1 MVCENI
7 EVMKDKFNREID
19 YLRIS
24 VTDLCDLRCKYC
36 MPEKGVTK
44 LDHDSILKP
53 EQIYEIVKTFAS
65 LGIKKV
71 RITGG
76 EPLVRKG
83 LEEIIRLIR
92 SIPEIEEI
100 CLTTNGIK
108 LKDRAKR
115 LKECGV
121 DRLNISL
128 DTLDE
133 LKYHELT
140 RFGNLRDVLEG
151 IKEAQKV
158 GFKDIK
164 INTVLIGG
172 FNENEINRFIDFASS
187 NNLTIRFIELMPIG
201 ESKKMDLKSF
211 ISNDSLKNNP
221 RLSFYKDDGVSSLYK
236 IKDCDGYIGFISPLS
251 NRFCKQCNR
260 IRLTADGKIKP
271 CLHSFE
277 EIDVSKLHGEELK
290 QQLIKAIESKPKEHH
305 LELGSSKSSR
315 GMNMIGG

>member
-1 MVCENI
+1 
-7 EVMKDKFNREID
+7 MKDKFNREID

-36 MPEKGVTK
+36 MPEKGVVK
-44 LDHDSILKP
+44 LNHDEILKP
-53 EQIYEIVKTFAS
+53 EQIYEIVKVFAS

-83 LEEIIRLIR
+83 LEEIIRYIR

-108 LKDRAKR
+108 LKDKAKS

-133 LKYHELT
+133 KKYKELT
-140 RFGNLRDVLEG
+140 RIGNLTNVLDG
-151 IKEAQKV
+151 IEEAKKV
-158 GFKDIK
+158 GFQNIK

-172 FNENEINRFIDFASS
+172 FNDDEIFNFIKFATS
-187 NNLTIRFIELMPIG
+187 NKLTVRFIELMPIG
-201 ESKKMDLKSF
+201 EGNNMPANSF
-211 ISNDSLKNNP
+211 VSTELIKNNEC
-221 RLSFYKDDGVSSLYK
+221 LEFYKEDGVSTLYK
-236 IKDCDGYIGFISPLS
+236 IKDSDGFIGLISPLS
-251 NRFCKQCNR
+251 SRFCSLCNR
-260 IRLTADGKIKP
+260 VRLTADGKIKP
-271 CLHSFE
+271 CLHSKE
-277 EIDVSKLHGEELK
+277 EIDVSKLHGDELK
-290 QQLIKAIESKPKEHH
+290 EALISAINSKPKEHH
-305 LELGSSKSSR
+305 LEEGFSDSVR
-315 GMNMIGG
+315 GMNRIGG

>member
-1 MVCENI
+1 
-7 EVMKDKFNREID
+7 MKDKFNREID

-24 VTDLCDLRCKYC
+24 ITDLCDLRCKYC
-36 MPEKGVTK
+36 MPLNGVKK
-44 LDHDSILKP
+44 LNHDDILKP
-53 EQIYEIVKTFAS
+53 EQIHEIVSVFAS

-83 LEEIIRLIR
+83 LEEIIRQIK
-92 SIPEIEEI
+92 SIPGIEEI

-108 LKDRAKR
+108 LKEKAKS

-133 LKYHELT
+133 NKYKELT
-140 RFGNLRDVLEG
+140 RFGNLSDVLSG

-158 GFKDIK
+158 GFRNIK

-172 FNENEINRFIDFASS
+172 FNENEINNFIDFASV
-187 NNLTIRFIELMPIG
+187 NDLTVRFIELMPIG
-201 ESKKMDLKSF
+201 ESKNMSLNSF
-211 ISNDSLKNNP
+211 ISSEIIRSNP
-221 RLSFYKDDGVSSLYK
+221 RLEFYKEDGVSTVYK
-236 IKDCDGYIGFISPLS
+236 IKGSNAYIGVISPLS
-251 NRFCKQCNR
+251 NRFCKECNR

-271 CLHSFE
+271 CLHSSQ
-277 EIDVSKLHGEELK
+277 EIDVSKYHGEKLK
-290 QQLIKAIESKPKEHH
+290 EMLIKAIESKPKEHH
-305 LELGSSKSSR
+305 LELGSSESTR
-315 GMNMIGG
+315 GMNLIGG

>member
-1 MVCENI
+1 
-7 EVMKDKFNREID
+7 MKDKFNREID

-36 MPEKGVTK
+36 MPLNGVEK
-44 LDHDSILKP
+44 LNHEDILKP
-53 EQIYEIVKTFAS
+53 EQIHEIVSAFAS
-65 LGIKKV
+65 FGIKKV

-76 EPLVRKG
+76 EPLVRNG
-83 LEEIIRLIR
+83 IDEIIRLIR

-108 LKDRAKR
+108 LKDKAKV

-133 LKYHELT
+133 NKYHDLT
-140 RFGNLRDVLEG
+140 RFGHLSDVLAG

-158 GFKDIK
+158 GFKNIK

-172 FNENEINRFIDFASS
+172 FNDGEINDFINFASK
-187 NNLTIRFIELMPIG
+187 NNLTVRFIELMPIG
-201 ESKKMDLKSF
+201 ESKNMSSHSY
-211 ISNDSLKNNP
+211 ISNDLIKHNS
-221 RLSFYKDDGVSSLYK
+221 RLEFYKYDGVSSLYR
-236 IKDCDGYIGFISPLS
+236 IKGSNGFIGLISPLS
-251 NRFCKQCNR
+251 NRFCKDCNR

-271 CLHSFE
+271 CLHSSE
-277 EIDVSKLHGEELK
+277 EIDISSYHGEELK
-290 QQLIKAIESKPKEHH
+290 EALKKAIESKPKEHH
-305 LELGSSKSSR
+305 LELGSSKSNR
-315 GMNMIGG
+315 GMNLIGG